1 MQSHDRSWIHAAL
14 ERHEAAL
21 VGFAARITGDLEAAR
36 DVVQETYLKLC
47 AERREAVEPH
57 LAEWLFTVC
66 RRGALDVRRKRNRA
80 ETEVEDMDRHASS
93 DGAVGALE
101 VEEEGARAIALLGRL
116 PEKQREALRL
126 RFQGG
131 LSYKEI
137 ARVTD
142 QSIGNVGWLIHM
154 GLKSLRE
161 QLAGSPLERRL
172 S

>member
-1 MQSHDRSWIHAAL
+1 MQATEGNWIQAAL
-14 ERHEAAL
+14 ERHESAL
-21 VGFAARITGDLEAAR
+21 IAFAARITGDLESAR

-66 RRGALDVRRKRNRA
+66 RRRALDVWRQRQRPER
-80 ETEVEDMDRHASS
+80 EVGDMDHHADT

-101 VEEEGARAIALLGRL
+101 VEEESARAVALLARL

-126 RFQGG
+126 RFQAG

-142 QSIGNVGWLIHM
+142 QSIGNVGWLIHT

-161 QLAGSPLERRL
+161 QLAGGKLERRL

>member
-1 MQSHDRSWIHAAL
+1 MQSHDPSWIHAAL

-21 VGFAARITGDLEAAR
+21 VGFATRITGDLEAAR

-66 RRGALDVRRKRNRA
+66 RRAALDVRRRRKRNR
-80 ETEVEDMDRHASS
+80 TEGDDMDRHASS
-93 DGAVGALE
+93 TNASQALE
-101 VEEEGARAIALLGRL
+101 IEEEGALALTLLARL
-116 PEKQREALRL
+116 PDSQQEALRL
-126 RFQGG
+126 RFQSG

-142 QSIGNVGWLIHM
+142 QSIGNVGWLIHT
-154 GLKSLRE
+154 GLKSLRA
-161 QLAGSPLERRL
+161 QLAGDPLERRL